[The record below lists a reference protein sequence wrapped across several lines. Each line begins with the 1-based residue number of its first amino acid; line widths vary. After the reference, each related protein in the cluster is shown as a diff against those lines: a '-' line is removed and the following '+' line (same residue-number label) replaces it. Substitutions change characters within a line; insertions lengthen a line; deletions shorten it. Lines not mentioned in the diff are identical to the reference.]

1 MRRSEPATSI
11 NRKFHRNSNYS
22 GVLGNGLSLTRLARR
37 EGQIGVPDML
47 TAEAHFKPVIPW
59 WLAIEEVGRSL
70 RECYELPKE
79 LPPKLRRL
87 VRKLV
92 ESLDA
97 VEGNYL
103 LRYSR
108 MTRAEPRRAYS
119 GDDDWLFP
127 RISWQDDVDLLGGL
141 VRR

>member
-1 MRRSEPATSI
+1 MP
-11 NRKFHRNSNYS
+11 N
-22 GVLGNGLSLTRLARR
+22 
-37 EGQIGVPDML
+37 ML
-47 TAEAHFKPVIPW
+47 TAQAQFKPVIPW

-79 LPPKLRRL
+79 LPPILRRL

-92 ESLDA
+92 SSLDA

-103 LRYSR
+103 LLASR

-119 GDDDWLFP
+119 RDDDWLFP

>member
-37 EGQIGVPDML
+37 EG
-47 TAEAHFKPVIPW
+47 FKPVIPW

-127 RISWQDDVDLLGGL
+127 RMSWQDDVDLLGGL

>member
-1 MRRSEPATSI
+1 MKRWGRA
-11 NRKFHRNSNYS
+11 F
-22 GVLGNGLSLTRLARR
+22 
-37 EGQIGVPDML
+37 
-47 TAEAHFKPVIPW
+47 
-59 WLAIEEVGRSL
+59 EEW
-70 RECYELPKE
+70 YELPKE

-92 ESLDA
+92 KSLDA

-108 MTRAEPRRAYS
+108 TAPDRSA
-119 GDDDWLFP
+119 DDPSDRDLLFP
-127 RISWQDDVDLLGGL
+127 SVSWQDDVDLFAGR

>member
-1 MRRSEPATSI
+1 
-11 NRKFHRNSNYS
+11 
-22 GVLGNGLSLTRLARR
+22 
-37 EGQIGVPDML
+37 ML
-47 TAEAHFKPVIPW
+47 TAQAQFKPVIPW
-59 WLAIEEVGRSL
+59 WLAIEEVGQSL
-70 RECYELPKE
+70 REWYELPKE

-92 ESLDA
+92 KSLNA

-108 MTRAEPRRAYS
+108 TAPDRSA
-119 GDDDWLFP
+119 DDPSDSDLLFP
-127 RISWQDDVDLLGGL
+127 SVSWQDDVDLLEGL

>member
-1 MRRSEPATSI
+1 M
-11 NRKFHRNSNYS
+11 
-22 GVLGNGLSLTRLARR
+22 
-37 EGQIGVPDML
+37 PDML
-47 TAEAHFKPVIPW
+47 TAQAQFKPVIPW

-79 LPPKLRRL
+79 LPPILRRL
-87 VRKLV
+87 VKKLV
-92 ESLDA
+92 RSLDF

-103 LRYSR
+103 LRYSG

-119 GDDDWLFP
+119 GDDDCLFP
-127 RISWQDDVDLLGGL
+127 KGSWQDDVDLLGGL